1 MKRVRSAAEEEL
13 RASGAAAPA
22 RALPASGDPRIDGLL
37 SGWSWA
43 AGPGE
48 AVTLTYSF
56 PESASVYPPAYSA
69 IGEPVLGFAPLSEGQ
84 RAAVRG
90 ALAQWA
96 GVADLRFVEV
106 GASDPA
112 TLRFAAT
119 AAART
124 AQAYFPGND
133 EAAGD
138 VWIGRSF
145 PTEDGY
151 EPGSYEQFVLLH
163 EIGHALG
170 LKHPHEPELV
180 PVRLGRADD
189 HLGFTLMSYR
199 AFPGAKVD
207 RPYLGTDF
215 PMTPMLGD
223 IAAIQY
229 LYGAA
234 RETAGE
240 DTVYRFEAGRTIW
253 QTIYD
258 TGGEDTLD
266 LSELID
272 GVRLDLEPGT
282 MSRVGPPADTG
293 GPPQRLTLG
302 LAPGTVIENAIGT
315 DRNDLLCGNDADNR
329 LEGRGGNDRLFGRGG
344 DDLLIGG
351 AGNDRLVGGAGLDRV
366 RVDGPSDAFALRT
379 NGAWATIRDLRDG
392 APEGRDRLQSIEL
405 VEFTDRTID
414 LTDVLAATERLAPL
428 VRDELGPMFG

>member
-1 MKRVRSAAEEEL
+1 MKRVRWATEEEPRASAAAAG
-13 RASGAAAPA
+13 RAV
-22 RALPASGDPRIDGLL
+22 LTSGDPSIDGLL
-37 SGWSWA
+37 YGSSWA
-43 AGPGE
+43 ADPGE
-48 AVTLTYSF
+48 PVTLTYSF
-56 PESASVYPPAYSA
+56 PDSAAVYPLPYGAT
-69 IGEPVLGFAPLSEGQ
+69 GEPGFGFAPLSEVQ
-84 RAAVRG
+84 RGAVRS

-96 GVADLRFVEV
+96 MVADLRFVEV
-106 GASDPA
+106 DGTSPA

-119 AAART
+119 AATRT
-124 AQAYFPGND
+124 ARAYFPGDD

-151 EPGSYEQFVLLH
+151 APGSYEYFVLLH

-170 LKHPHEPELV
+170 LKHPHEAELV
-180 PVRLGRADD
+180 SVTLGRAQD

-207 RPYLGTDF
+207 RPYLGADF
-215 PMTPMLGD
+215 PATPMLLD
-223 IAAIQY
+223 IAAVQY

-234 RETAGE
+234 RETAAE
-240 DTVYRFEAGRTIW
+240 DTVYRFEAGKTIW
-253 QTIYD
+253 RTIYD

-266 LSELID
+266 LSELLD
-272 GVRLDLEPGT
+272 GVQLDLEPGK

-315 DRNDLLCGNDADNR
+315 ERNDLLFGNDADNR

-344 DDLLIGG
+344 DDLLLGG
-351 AGNDRLVGGAGLDRV
+351 AGNDRLVGGAGFDRV
-366 RVDGPSDAFALRT
+366 RIDAPSDAFTLRT
-379 NGAWATIRDLRDG
+379 KGAWTILRDLRPG

-405 VEFTDRTID
+405 LEFADRTID
-414 LTDVLAATERLAPL
+414 LTDFRAPTGRIDLL
-428 VRDELGPMFG
+428 VSDEFGPIYG